1 MTFDPRL
8 IEAKITLDQIGFHEF
23 PALAADALEAGFD
36 GPAIRRMAAM
46 VLPTGHEIDELRP
59 QFQLEAG
66 LVTVSP
72 TTACVR
78 LATQRANEI
87 LDGDL
92 DPLCHLHRFE
102 RWFLDGDCPDE
113 LRELGLFEEDAY
125 LLEDSGKS
133 EGEIRSWAL
142 ERLRAFALANRP
154 NSAVD

>member
-1 MTFDPRL
+1 MTFDRRL

-46 VLPTGHEIDELRP
+46 VLPTGLEIDELRP
-59 QFQLEAG
+59 QFQHEAG

-72 TTACVR
+72 ATASVR

-92 DPLCHLHRFE
+92 DPLCHLGRFE
-102 RWFLDGDCPDE
+102 RWFLDAECPYE
-113 LRELGLFEEDAY
+113 LRELGLLEEDAY
-125 LLEDSGKS
+125 VLEYSGKS
-133 EGEIRSWAL
+133 EGEIGSWAL
-142 ERLRAFALANRP
+142 ERLRAFVLANRP
-154 NSAVD
+154 DSPVD